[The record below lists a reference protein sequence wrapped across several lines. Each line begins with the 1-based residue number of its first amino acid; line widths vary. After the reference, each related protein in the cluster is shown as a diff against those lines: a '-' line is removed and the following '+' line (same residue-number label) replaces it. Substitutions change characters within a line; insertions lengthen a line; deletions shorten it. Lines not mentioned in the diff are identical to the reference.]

1 MSINKSFH
9 DYPESRQRLR
19 GEVISM
25 TFDNIVTLISSVGF
39 PIAVSVYMIV
49 SVNKTMEQL
58 KDSIDALRLII
69 EKEMIRREDK

>member
-1 MSINKSFH
+1 MAI
-9 DYPESRQRLR
+9 PTAA
-19 GEVISM
+19 GM
-25 TFDNIVTLISSVGF
+25 AMNIVSFTHSSIF

-69 EKEMIRREDK
+69 EKEMIRREDKQ

>member
-1 MSINKSFH
+1 
-9 DYPESRQRLR
+9 
-19 GEVISM
+19 M

-58 KDSIDALRLII
+58 KDSIDSLRLII
-69 EKEMIRREDK
+69 EKEMIKREDKQ

>member
-1 MSINKSFH
+1 
-9 DYPESRQRLR
+9 
-19 GEVISM
+19 M

-58 KDSIDALRLII
+58 KDSIDSLRLII
-69 EKEMIRREDK
+69 EKEMIKREDK

>member
-1 MSINKSFH
+1 
-9 DYPESRQRLR
+9 
-19 GEVISM
+19 M

-58 KDSIDALRLII
+58 KDSIDSLRLII
-69 EKEMIRREDK
+69 EKEMIHREDKQ